1 MLAVRWL
8 FPGTEIRID
17 TRCLDC
23 GEPILVRMRDED
35 ILEVNPTTTVGHMNI
50 PFAKVLTGR
59 SNLGFGLKPYE
70 PLPVGRTREKLV
82 AL

>member
-8 FPGTEIRID
+8 FPGAEIRIE

-23 GEPILVRMRDED
+23 GEPILVRMRDGD

-50 PFAKVLTGR
+50 PLAKALTGAV
-59 SNLGFGLKPYE
+59 SWGS
-70 PLPVGRTREKLV
+70 
-82 AL
+82 A

>member
-23 GEPILVRMRDED
+23 GETILVRMRDED
-35 ILEVNPTTTVGHMNI
+35 ILEINPPTTVGHMNI
-50 PFAKVLTGR
+50 PFAKALKGELTWG
-59 SNLGFGLKPYE
+59 
-70 PLPVGRTREKLV
+70 
-82 AL
+82 AA